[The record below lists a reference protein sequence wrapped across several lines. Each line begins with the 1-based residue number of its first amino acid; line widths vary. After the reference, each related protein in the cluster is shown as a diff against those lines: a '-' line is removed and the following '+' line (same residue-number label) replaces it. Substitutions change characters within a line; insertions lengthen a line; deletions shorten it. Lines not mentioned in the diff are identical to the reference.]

1 MKKCLIIIIALVAIF
16 LTGCWDVIEIN
27 ERIFVTAVGID
38 LNEDPNI
45 ENEYLVTYVYPN
57 IASIKKGE
65 SQKEAK
71 FMKSTVA
78 KTPFDGS
85 RQLTTRLDKPLFF
98 RHMKV
103 IVIGEELL
111 KKPDKIKEFFDGLGR
126 DPRIN
131 RKVQIVVAQGKAKDV
146 LSTKTEQELVVGGY
160 LNSMLRNKKVASRFS
175 AQTFSD
181 IMEDLQVSDVSMA
194 PRAVPKKDEFKLF
207 GSAII
212 KDYKLIGWLG
222 EYENSL
228 VAMVKGNFISD
239 IIDIYYKDT
248 VVSYVISNA
257 ICKKDVRLDN
267 EDINV
272 DINIFT
278 EGYLQEYKYEG
289 ETNAFDQEFLKTVE
303 KRVKYK
309 IEKDLEKI
317 IGDIQNKYNADILCI
332 GEHISKFEPD
342 LWKEIEEDWD
352 EIFPTL
358 NINVHADVKIR
369 RTGLTK

>member
-1 MKKCLIIIIALVAIF
+1 
-16 LTGCWDVIEIN
+16 
-27 ERIFVTAVGID
+27 
-38 LNEDPNI
+38 
-45 ENEYLVTYVYPN
+45 
-57 IASIKKGE
+57 
-65 SQKEAK
+65 
-71 FMKSTVA
+71 
-78 KTPFDGS
+78 
-85 RQLTTRLDKPLFF
+85 
-98 RHMKV
+98 
-103 IVIGEELL
+103 
-111 KKPDKIKEFFDGLGR
+111 
-126 DPRIN
+126 
-131 RKVQIVVAQGKAKDV
+131 
-146 LSTKTEQELVVGGY
+146 
-160 LNSMLRNKKVASRFS
+160 
-175 AQTFSD
+175 
-181 IMEDLQVSDVSMA
+181 
-194 PRAVPKKDEFKLF
+194 
-207 GSAII
+207 
-212 KDYKLIGWLG
+212 
-222 EYENSL
+222 
-228 VAMVKGNFISD
+228 
-239 IIDIYYKDT
+239 IYYKDT

>member
-1 MKKCLIIIIALVAIF
+1 MKKCLIIIIALMAIF

-57 IASIKKGE
+57 IASIKDGG
-65 SQKEAK
+65 SQKENK
-71 FMKSTVA
+71 FVKSTVVE
-78 KTPFDGS
+78 TPFEGS

-98 RHMKV
+98 RHTNA
-103 IVIGEELL
+103 IVVGEELL
-111 KKPDKIKEFFDGLGR
+111 REPDKIKGVLDGLGR

-131 RKVQIVVAQGKAKDV
+131 RKVQIIVAQGKAKDV

-160 LNSMLRNKKVASRFS
+160 LNSMLKNKQLAARFS
-175 AQTFSD
+175 NRTFSD
-181 IMEDLQVSDVSMA
+181 VMKDLQVSNVSMI
-194 PRAVPKKDEFKLF
+194 PRAVPKKDEFKLS

-222 EYENSL
+222 ETENSL
-228 VAMVKGNFISD
+228 VALAKGDVISE
-239 IIDIYYKDT
+239 IVNVPYKDT

-257 ICKKDVRLDN
+257 ICKKDVHTDN

>member
-1 MKKCLIIIIALVAIF
+1 MKKYLIIIIALMAVF
-16 LTGCWDVIEIN
+16 LTGCWDVMEIN
-27 ERIFVTAVGID
+27 ERIFVTAVGVD

-45 ENEYLVTYVYPN
+45 ENDYLITYVYPN

-111 KKPDKIKEFFDGLGR
+111 KEPDKIKEFFDGLGR

-131 RKVQIVVAQGKAKDV
+131 RKVEIVVAQGKAKDV

-160 LNSMLRNKKVASRFS
+160 LNSMLRNKKVASRFT

-181 IMEDLQVSDVSMA
+181 IMKDLQVSNVSMA
-194 PRAVPKKDEFKLF
+194 PRTVPKKDEFKLS
-207 GSAII
+207 GAAII

-228 VAMVKGNFISD
+228 VALAKGNLTSD
-239 IIDIYYKDT
+239 IIDTYYKDT
-248 VVSYVISNA
+248 VVSYVISNGM
-257 ICKKDVRLDN
+257 CKKDVYLDN
-267 EDINV
+267 ENINV

-289 ETNAFDQEFLKTVE
+289 DTNAFNQEFLKTVE
-303 KRVKYK
+303 KRVKNK

-317 IGDIQNKYNADILCI
+317 IGELQNKYNADILCI

-342 LWKEIEEDWD
+342 LWKKVEGDWD

>member
-1 MKKCLIIIIALVAIF
+1 MK
-16 LTGCWDVIEIN
+16 
-27 ERIFVTAVGID
+27 
-38 LNEDPNI
+38 
-45 ENEYLVTYVYPN
+45 
-57 IASIKKGE
+57 
-65 SQKEAK
+65 
-71 FMKSTVA
+71 
-78 KTPFDGS
+78 
-85 RQLTTRLDKPLFF
+85 
-98 RHMKV
+98 
-103 IVIGEELL
+103 
-111 KKPDKIKEFFDGLGR
+111 
-126 DPRIN
+126 
-131 RKVQIVVAQGKAKDV
+131 
-146 LSTKTEQELVVGGY
+146 
-160 LNSMLRNKKVASRFS
+160 
-175 AQTFSD
+175 
-181 IMEDLQVSDVSMA
+181 DLQVSNVSMI
-194 PRAVPKKDEFKLF
+194 PRAVPKKDEFKLS

-228 VAMVKGNFISD
+228 VAMVKGDFISD
-239 IIDIYYKDT
+239 IIDTYYKDT

-257 ICKKDVRLDN
+257 ICKKDVHTDN

-289 ETNAFDQEFLKTVE
+289 DTNAFDQEFLKIVE

-317 IGDIQNKYNADILCI
+317 IGDIQNKYNADILLCI

-342 LWKEIEEDWD
+342 LWKEIEGNWD

>member
-57 IASIKKGE
+57 IASIKDGG
-65 SQKEAK
+65 SQKENK
-71 FMKSTVA
+71 FVKSTVVE
-78 KTPFDGS
+78 TPFEGS
-85 RQLTTRLDKPLFF
+85 RELTTRLDKPLFF
-98 RHMKV
+98 RHTNA
-103 IVIGEELL
+103 IVVGEELL
-111 KKPDKIKEFFDGLGR
+111 REPDKIKGVLDGLGR

-131 RKVQIVVAQGKAKDV
+131 RKVQIIVAQGKAKDV

-160 LNSMLRNKKVASRFS
+160 LNSMLKNKQLAARFS
-175 AQTFSD
+175 NRTFSD
-181 IMEDLQVSDVSMA
+181 VMKDLQVSNVSMI
-194 PRAVPKKDEFKLF
+194 PRAVPKKDEFKLS

-212 KDYKLIGWLG
+212 KDYRLIGWLG
-222 EYENSL
+222 ETENSL
-228 VAMVKGNFISD
+228 VALAKGDVISE
-239 IIDIYYKDT
+239 IVNVPYKDT
-248 VVSYVISNA
+248 IVSYIISNA
-257 ICKKDVRLDN
+257 ICKKDVHADN
-267 EDINV
+267 ENINV

-358 NINVHADVKIR
+358 NINVNVDAKIR

>member
-257 ICKKDVRLDN
+257 ICKKDVHADN

>member
-27 ERIFVTAVGID
+27 ERIFVTAIGID

>member
-1 MKKCLIIIIALVAIF
+1 MKKSLIIIIALMTIF

-38 LNEDPNI
+38 WNEDPNI

-131 RKVQIVVAQGKAKDV
+131 RKVQIIVAQGKAKDV
-146 LSTKTEQELVVGGY
+146 LSTKTEQEVVVGGY

-181 IMEDLQVSDVSMA
+181 IMEDLQVSNVSMA
-194 PRAVPKKDEFKLF
+194 PRAVPKKDEFKLS

-228 VAMVKGNFISD
+228 VAMVKGDFISE
-239 IIDIYYKDT
+239 IVNVPYKDT
-248 VVSYVISNA
+248 IVSYIISNA
-257 ICKKDVRLDN
+257 ICKKNVHVDN
-267 EDINV
+267 ENINV

-278 EGYLQEYKYEG
+278 EGYLQEYKYES
-289 ETNAFDQEFLKTVE
+289 ETNAFDEEFLKIVE
-303 KRVKYK
+303 KNVKNK
-309 IEKDLEKI
+309 VEKDLEKV
-317 IGDIQNKYNADILCI
+317 IGDLQNKYRADILCI
-332 GEHISKFEPD
+332 GEHISKFEPG
-342 LWKEIEEDWD
+342 LWEEVEGNW
-352 EIFPTL
+352 EEVFSNL
-358 NINVHADVKIR
+358 NINVNVDAKIR